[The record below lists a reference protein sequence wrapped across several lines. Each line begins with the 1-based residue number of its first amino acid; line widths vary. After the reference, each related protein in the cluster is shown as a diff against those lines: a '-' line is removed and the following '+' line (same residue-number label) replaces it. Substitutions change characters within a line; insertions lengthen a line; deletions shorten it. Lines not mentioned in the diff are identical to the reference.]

1 MSEQMP
7 EHTPP
12 EKPITEPVEKQVERA
27 TDAQARYADTLM
39 SKPHVVGIAVG
50 YTMRSG
56 VRTENVGVIVMVDR
70 KVPQDQLAP
79 EEIIPRELDG
89 VPVDVQETGV
99 FSAS

>member
-1 MSEQMP
+1 MSENV
-7 EHTPP
+7 PP
-12 EKPITEPVEKQVERA
+12 DDPNSETVEKQVQRA
-27 TDAQARYADTLM
+27 TDVQARYADALM
-39 SKPHVVGIAVG
+39 TKPHVVGVAVG

-56 VRTENVGVIVMVDR
+56 LRTENVGVIVMVDR

-79 EEIIPRELDG
+79 EELIPRELDG